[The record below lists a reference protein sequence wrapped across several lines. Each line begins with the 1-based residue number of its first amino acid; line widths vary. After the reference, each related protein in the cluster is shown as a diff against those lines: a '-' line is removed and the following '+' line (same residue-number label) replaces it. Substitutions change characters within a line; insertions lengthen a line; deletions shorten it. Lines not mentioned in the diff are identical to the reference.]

1 MEPPISHGDVTTI
14 MRLLAELQED
24 VRKIVKLLEGDDEEE
39 EEEAD
44 A

>member
-1 MEPPISHGDVTTI
+1 
-14 MRLLAELQED
+14 MRLLADIRDD
-24 VRKIVKLLEGDDEEE
+24 VRMIRELLEGEDEEE